1 MPKVIY
7 ADKYSDDDDNF
18 IDNANKYMNFGVGL
32 QQMELGET
40 QQKVADTT
48 LKKTE
53 AEFAEWNERKGV
65 RDAQAAADTETAKA
79 TTAEQFDKRRIQAG
93 TALAQMEDELF
104 GEKTDRA
111 IPLQNRITSYSD
123 QINKLSGGDINIQTV
138 PKTLEDGTQVNVAR
152 YVTKSGEAL
161 GEFQFTNDQ
170 DFRKQ
175 AAELRQSYGYVPQS
189 MIDNFNHVQK
199 RVEAF
204 RQLPAS
210 ARALVGNDPNRMDEN
225 PDVAYM
231 VENMIGGKKSHADY
245 ADDREDQTLQRDESH
260 LRQDATRLGMDAT
273 RLGMRKT
280 AQDMRFAAKDQGREN
295 ELHPYHVSVAQSN
308 AQSGKL
314 DTYKKADPVI
324 EDLDP
329 SLTPEWVDVSGS
341 VDATMVDPSDPL
353 YQIDQKSGKVM
364 KAVYSPEQE
373 AKKRDIIAAREKI
386 MGSVPGIDPIQ
397 ATEEAV
403 KRVNEAAEKERV
415 RREEEAKR
423 RRIKEDKMDELDR
436 QRGFGLK
443 RLKRPQDLGRYGMVG
458 SVGLGT

>member
-7 ADKYSDDDDNF
+7 EEEDNSLKDALEMGKLGMG
-18 IDNANKYMNFGVGL
+18 IGNNIRQGRVLDIQEQQAQIGL
-32 QQMELGET
+32 EESQA
-40 QQKVADTT
+40 K
-48 LKKTE
+48 
-53 AEFAEWNERKGV
+53 FNEWNSPEQKSMRS
-65 RDAQAAADTETAKA
+65 AQTAANTETAKA

-245 ADDREDQTLQRDESH
+245 ADDREDQTLQRNESN

-273 RLGMRKT
+273 RLGMSKT
-280 AQDMRFAAKDQGREN
+280 AQDIRFAAEDQGREN
-295 ELHPYHVSVAQSN
+295 ELHPYHISAAQSN

-314 DTYKKADPVI
+314 DVYKKADPVI

-341 VDATMVDPSDPL
+341 VDASMVDPSDPL

-364 KAVYSPEQE
+364 KAVYSSEQE
-373 AKKRDIIAAREKI
+373 AKKRDIIVAREQI
-386 MGSVPGIDPIQ
+386 MGAVPDIDPVQ
-397 ATEEAV
+397 ATEKAVDAVNKKAEA
-403 KRVNEAAEKERV
+403 ERR
-415 RREEEAKR
+415 RREKMRDTEQYEDERKKR
-423 RRIKEDKMDELDR
+423 ARTAYTKALGIKRFSQPYDTM
-436 QRGFGLK
+436 Q
-443 RLKRPQDLGRYGMVG
+443 P
-458 SVGLGT
+458 